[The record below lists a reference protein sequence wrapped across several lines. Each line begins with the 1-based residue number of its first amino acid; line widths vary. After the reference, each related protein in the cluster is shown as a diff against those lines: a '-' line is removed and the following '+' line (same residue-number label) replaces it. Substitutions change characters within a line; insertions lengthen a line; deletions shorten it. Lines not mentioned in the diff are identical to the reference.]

1 MRVTAR
7 LKYSEYLPYDARF
20 PIILPRGMWVSKLI
34 LRSYHIKD
42 GHAARTNHT
51 LANLSQRFWLM
62 HGREEIRQ
70 IEKESNTCKIRKAKA
85 AGQSMAPPPQ
95 VRLVLPLRAFSRYE
109 VGFAGP
115 FITKKG
121 REKKRAK
128 RYFCLFTCLVSR
140 AVHLEIAYGLN
151 RFIFKSI
158 LQNGKSKRVCS
169 SDVIRQ
175 RHRYCGGEQELRE
188 LI

>member
-85 AGQSMAPPPQ
+85 TGQSMAPPPQ

-151 RFIFKSI
+151 TDSFLKVFYRMANRRGFAVQMLSD
-158 LQNGKSKRVCS
+158 NGTDTVGVNKN
-169 SDVIRQ
+169 
-175 RHRYCGGEQELRE
+175 
-188 LI
+188 